1 MNRVITLIVMDLAM
15 RFGFDA
21 EEGINYLLENEKNKK
36 TKTKKTK
43 TQEKKIPLPW
53 LGIVDSFRCQA
64 LCLNYGLYTQCEE
77 APDESLVSP
86 FCKKCIK
93 HGQSHG
99 IVKERMNPAF
109 KGKGKR
115 PIVTYG
121 KVLQQRGI
129 SREDA
134 EAYAERRGIV
144 IPEEH
149 FALKRPRLR
158 KQQDYH
164 DPHME
169 ILEEGLEE
177 ELEEEKYQEKKERG
191 VDMNSDSDD
200 DSDYEEI
207 SCSLFSHKGEDY
219 LMDICNNNVYGK
231 GEGNPYVGKY
241 DAEKGEIDIHAEE

>member
-1 MNRVITLIVMDLAM
+1 
-15 RFGFDA
+15 
-21 EEGINYLLENEKNKK
+21 
-36 TKTKKTK
+36 
-43 TQEKKIPLPW
+43 
-53 LGIVDSFRCQA
+53 
-64 LCLNYGLYTQCEE
+64 
-77 APDESLVSP
+77 VSP

-99 IVKERMNPAF
+99 NVKERMNPAF

-115 PIVTYG
+115 PIVMYG

-134 EAYAERRGIV
+134 EAYAQRRGIV

-158 KQQDYH
+158 KQEDYH
-164 DPHME
+164 DPNME
-169 ILEEGLEE
+169 ILEEGLDE
-177 ELEEEKYQEKKERG
+177 ELEEEKYQRH
-191 VDMNSDSDD
+191 DSDDSDD

-207 SCSLFSHKGEDY
+207 SCSLFSHKGEEY
-219 LMDICNNNVYGK
+219 LLDVCNNNVYGK

-241 DAEKGEIDIHAEE
+241 DAEQGEIDVNAEE